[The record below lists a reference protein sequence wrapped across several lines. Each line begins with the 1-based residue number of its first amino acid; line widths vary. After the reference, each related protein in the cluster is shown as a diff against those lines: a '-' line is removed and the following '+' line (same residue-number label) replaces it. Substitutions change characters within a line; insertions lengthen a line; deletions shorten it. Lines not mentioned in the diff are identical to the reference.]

1 MTNKTSS
8 IEINPLRI
16 ENSLKNKQQQQQQQQ
31 QQPKQQLPQNKSPNK
46 EKLTSQNHL
55 GNKSTRSKKTKVLPK
70 AKNKADTKHK
80 VNKNNRTVPDTLA
93 EMKETR
99 IENPYKKTT
108 PKPQSAQIQK
118 EKEVEDTHMEEETIN
133 PEVPTQQSS
142 NKTNTPTIEGEQ
154 THSGKEVEE
163 RHMEEGTVNPDA
175 PTQQSINKIETSPND
190 GRKKRKTQLIRHK
203 KGKRKINIWN

>member
-1 MTNKTSS
+1 MANLQKSLASLWKRKPTKINTKNLKEKISELSKESKTNLTNKTSS

-93 EMKETR
+93 EMKVAR

-108 PKPQSAQIQK
+108 PEPQSVQIQK
-118 EKEVEDTHMEEETIN
+118 GKEIEGNHMEEE
-133 PEVPTQQSS
+133 
-142 NKTNTPTIEGEQ
+142 K
-154 THSGKEVEE
+154 
-163 RHMEEGTVNPDA
+163 
-175 PTQQSINKIETSPND
+175 
-190 GRKKRKTQLIRHK
+190 LIRKFPTNRVVPKQIH
-203 KGKRKINIWN
+203 